1 MHSVNIIQPS
11 SWRKV
16 AFEFTA
22 QLLLFPLF
30 FLPIKKKQQ
39 TKPPSPLTQKNKP
52 TPNKQKY
59 MELFIEEQWLWHK
72 PGLWWRNLIWHNI
85 AKTDVFYTFFWLSG
99 KMHMCTCSLTEH
111 SLSHAEEL
119 ESFLHFF
126 TIGISV

>member
-39 TKPPSPLTQKNKP
+39 TKPPSPPDTE
-52 TPNKQKY
+52 KQTHTKQTKIY
-59 MELFIEEQWLWHK
+59 
-72 PGLWWRNLIWHNI
+72 
-85 AKTDVFYTFFWLSG
+85 
-99 KMHMCTCSLTEH
+99 
-111 SLSHAEEL
+111 
-119 ESFLHFF
+119 
-126 TIGISV
+126 GIIHRRAMAMAQAWAMVKEFNMA